1 MKADVYGC
9 VIKLQAIY
17 LTQCLKCVLLYPGFP
32 ARPASLFM
40 RAIGDLQSLP
50 RWSGHPTCHEFPPQP
65 MTQGPGLTLT
75 TSAWNERKVLP
86 SWAVAMIG
94 LDDPWKVQGRFRFL
108 EWKILKTG
116 AECWL
121 PNLFPLLELE
131 GMKTKHRQPKSKI
144 DIQISKPWS
153 SVNVRTNLR
162 GSNCRVIHPDFCQS
176 VAPSEDL
183 HLQFLPW
190 LLGWEGNSI
199 ADRTCKPSR
208 SVALHCHLQIRGI
221 PLGKWW
227 HKWNHQCK
235 KNSLSESCWG
245 IACLAAPQM

>member
-1 MKADVYGC
+1 MRAFV
-9 VIKLQAIY
+9 
-17 LTQCLKCVLLYPGFP
+17 PRFP
-32 ARPASLFM
+32 CQTSFSLHAGDWRPANVAQVVRSSYM
-40 RAIGDLQSLP
+40 PRISTPTDDSRA
-50 RWSGHPTCHEFPPQP
+50 RAHAHNKC
-65 MTQGPGLTLT
+65 M
-75 TSAWNERKVLP
+75 
-86 SWAVAMIG
+86 
-94 LDDPWKVQGRFRFL
+94 
-108 EWKILKTG
+108 EWKESPAILGSRDDRSGWPTESARTFSLLRVKNLKTY

-131 GMKTKHRQPKSKI
+131 GMKTKHSQPKSKI

-153 SVNVRTNLR
+153 SVNVGTNLR

-176 VAPSEDL
+176 VAPSEDV

-208 SVALHCHLQIRGI
+208 SVALHCHRQIRGI

-245 IACLAAPQM
+245 IACLPAPQM